1 MKWTSWMATARHG
14 ELNCYSLPPQLT
26 QTNRASAPTSQESES
41 LPQPKPNSKKDCS
54 LHQIK
59 LSSNRNV
66 LSASGAILHHVSSLG
81 NWIGSYSTSSP
92 SCLRT
97 AGVGIL
103 DSFS

>member
-1 MKWTSWMATARHG
+1 MKWTTWMATARY
-14 ELNCYSLPPQLT
+14 EKLNCYSLPPQLT
-26 QTNRASAPTSQESES
+26 QTNRACAPTSQGSES
-41 LPQPKPNSKKDCS
+41 LPQPKPNPKKDSS
-54 LHQIK
+54 LLQIK
-59 LSSNRNV
+59 LSSKRNV
-66 LSASGAILHHVSSLG
+66 LSASSAILHHVSSLG